1 MEIHVFAE
9 KLRSFKELAVH
20 YVLIVLGILTATG
33 LEQCKESRHHAQ
45 QAAAAE
51 TAIVVELRGNLKTLS
66 RTIESQQKSL
76 AFLEAAEARLGDK
89 TFAVPDLEARA
100 QAVARD
106 FEKSDAAIDFT
117 LTSQR
122 RTEWESAI
130 AGQTLQHMDRVKV
143 VAFTKV
149 YAATLEIGSAMRQLY
164 TSSHLFELFEVIDKY
179 SRGESKDALQFAR
192 AVRQLQQLTRSTTR
206 THVMLADILRES
218 LGDPA
223 PAAAASAAS
232 R

>member
-20 YVLIVLGILTATG
+20 YVLIVMGILTAMG
-33 LEQCKESRHHAQ
+33 LEQCNESRHHVQ

-51 TAIVVELRGNLKTLS
+51 KAIVAELRGNLKLLS
-66 RTIESQQKSL
+66 RTIEQQQKSL
-76 AFLEAAEARLGDK
+76 VFLQAAETRLGEK
-89 TFAVPDLEARA
+89 TFVVPDLEGRA
-100 QAVARD
+100 QAVVRD
-106 FEKSDAAIDFT
+106 MEVSDADLSFNLAS
-117 LTSQR
+117 LR

-130 AGQTLQHMDRVKV
+130 ASQTLQHMDRAKV
-143 VAFTKV
+143 VAFTRAYTAMLEV
-149 YAATLEIGSAMRQLY
+149 SSITRQLVSNSSTLEPVG
-164 TSSHLFELFEVIDKY
+164 VIDMY
-179 SRGESKDALQFAR
+179 SRGESKDSLRFAR
-192 AVRQLQQLTRSTTR
+192 AVRQFHQMMLLVNRN
-206 THVMLADILRES
+206 HVLLADALREA